1 MRNGCDRRAALG
13 VDLRL
18 EGRDEVAREHGAI
31 ESARGNAGTFGR
43 GDEKEA
49 EASRGA
55 TQGWDEDGYL
65 TTRSRRAGVDVI
77 VIRDID
83 CSDSLTAT
91 R

>member
-1 MRNGCDRRAALG
+1 
-13 VDLRL
+13 
-18 EGRDEVAREHGAI
+18 
-31 ESARGNAGTFGR
+31 
-43 GDEKEA
+43 
-49 EASRGA
+49 
-55 TQGWDEDGYL
+55 L